1 MPIVNYNPHNSLK
14 FPKKAE
20 NDIFDFYFNDGQDF
34 LKYTGEYA
42 NEIYINLLNEEKNLN
57 TKPIYGYMEKQPQIN
72 EKMRAILIDWIIDIH
87 FKFNLKLQTLYITI
101 MIIDTFLSKKE
112 IRRSE
117 FQLLGL
123 AALLIAC
130 KTEEVQCPQMK
141 DLIDLTDGA
150 CNKEQLIKMESD
162 VLVLLNFNICV
173 PTPVDFFGILAK
185 GFKFNSLQTNLG
197 KYFMEYS
204 LYDYNM
210 VKYSPS
216 VIAAAC
222 CYFVMKFFGRDD
234 YKKLYSSFFVNDEFP
249 QKVIKNATRDL
260 CFLVQNLKNSEIFKV
275 LREKYSLE
283 KYDKVSE
290 YLESNV

>member
-1 MPIVNYNPHNSLK
+1 MPIINYNPHNSLK

-34 LKYTGEYA
+34 LKYSGEYA

-123 AALLIAC
+123 TALLIAC

-210 VKYSPS
+210 IKYSSS

>member
-34 LKYTGEYA
+34 LKYSGEYA

-87 FKFNLKLQTLYITI
+87 FKFNLKLQTLYITV

>member
-34 LKYTGEYA
+34 LKYSGEYA

-123 AALLIAC
+123 TALLIAC

-185 GFKFNSLQTNLG
+185 GFKFSSLQTNLG

-210 VKYSPS
+210 IKYSSS

>member
-34 LKYTGEYA
+34 LKYSGEYA
-42 NEIYINLLNEEKNLN
+42 NEIYINLLYKEKNLN

-185 GFKFNSLQTNLG
+185 GFKFSSLQTNLG
-197 KYFMEYS
+197 KYFMEYA